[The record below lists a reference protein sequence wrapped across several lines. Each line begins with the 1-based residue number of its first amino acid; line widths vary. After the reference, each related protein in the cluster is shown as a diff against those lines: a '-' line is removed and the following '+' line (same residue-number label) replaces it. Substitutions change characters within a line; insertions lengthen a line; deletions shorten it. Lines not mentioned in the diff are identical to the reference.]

1 MPESIPKILFSVVS
15 CFRRSYPPESLN
27 PQHKNGNNPN
37 IEWIQNTW
45 FGDALDRA
53 IDIKMFFGG
62 RVGAEKDAGNAVV
75 LPVGDDYFSLVPKV
89 RAMIRWA
96 RDQGFDYLCK
106 TDDDVFVD
114 VDKTL
119 GGFLPVDY
127 RGSLR
132 EGQVYRYGTS
142 KETSRY
148 AAGPCYWL
156 SRKAMEAII
165 NSPQPDTPYEDRATG
180 YVLAQAGIPLTE
192 STELMSPLKKDCL
205 TNPGQYAQF
214 HCETQSWREKF
225 LAKYETKA

>member
-1 MPESIPKILFSVVS
+1 VSIPKILFAVVS
-15 CFRRSYPPESLN
+15 CFRKSYPPEAAS
-27 PQHKNGNNPN
+27 PAHKSGANTNV
-37 IEWIQNTW
+37 EWQRKLW
-45 FGDALDRA
+45 VSSASSRVDVR
-53 IDIKMFFGG
+53 FFYGGAGG
-62 RVGAEKDAGNAVV
+62 REPLGDEVFLDCD
-75 LPVGDDYFSLVPKV
+75 DDYYSLVQKV
-89 RAMIRWA
+89 RAVIRWA
-96 RDQGFDYLCK
+96 LWAGYVYVLK
-106 TDDDVFVD
+106 LDDDVYVD

-119 GGFLPVDY
+119 RGFLPVDY